1 MNSSALCDADPAYVF
16 TFWVEVVLLAVVYVL
31 VILTTAREQMGM

>member
-1 MNSSALCDADPAYVF
+1 MYSL
-16 TFWVEVVLLAVVYVL
+16 FWVEIVLLAVVYVL